1 MLKPNREI
9 WYIFFFKVEIWQ
21 LENQKNTL
29 DILEKKSIGQLYLEK
44 KSLTQTNIA
53 LNM

>member
-9 WYIFFFKVEIWQ
+9 WYIYILKVEIWQ

-29 DILEKKSIGQLYLEK
+29 DILGKKPTGQLYLEK
-44 KSLTQTNIA
+44 KH
-53 LNM
+53 